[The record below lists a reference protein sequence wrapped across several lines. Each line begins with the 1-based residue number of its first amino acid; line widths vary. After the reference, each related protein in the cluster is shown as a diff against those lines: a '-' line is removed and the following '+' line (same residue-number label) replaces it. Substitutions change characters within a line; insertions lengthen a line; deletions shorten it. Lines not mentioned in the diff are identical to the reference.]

1 MAATH
6 VNQEVPVVKE
16 NVFRNKGGPHGL
28 GDPDDKTLRRV
39 EIEVTIPKKMREIAR
54 QEKCTKEVEEF
65 TNCCKDSS
73 LAMVIKCRPYN
84 TALWD
89 CLGRWYNDQGFR
101 DMCTQLYLE
110 ERTEYRRTGLTK
122 KQRNRLGTTGF

>member
-6 VNQEVPVVKE
+6 AEE
-16 NVFRNKGGPHGL
+16 SATDFGRNVYRNKGGPHGL

-39 EIEVTIPKKMREIAR
+39 EIEVTIPKKMRDIAR
-54 QEKCTKEVEEF
+54 QEKCTKEVEDF
-65 TNCCKDSS
+65 TNCCKESS
-73 LAMVIKCRPYN
+73 LAMVIKCRPFN

-89 CLGRWYNDQGFR
+89 CLGHWYNDKEFR
-101 DMCTQLYLE
+101 ELCTQKYLE
-110 ERTEYRRTGLTK
+110 ERSEYRRTGLTK